1 MKSNRDKAVALLD
14 KMIDNG
20 ISERMLLD
28 YIIGDHLSGQEAYDV
43 MVDAEKEF
51 FHNPDDFYSD
61 GEHDISSFD
70 ENEE

>member
-1 MKSNRDKAVALLD
+1 MKSNRERAITLLD

-28 YIIGDHLSGQEAYDV
+28 YIISDYLSGQEAYD
-43 MVDAEKEF
+43 MMIDAEIEF
-51 FHNPDDFYSD
+51 FNNPDDFHSD
-61 GEHDISSFD
+61 GEDDMSSFD

>member
-1 MKSNRDKAVALLD
+1 MKSNRDKAMLLLD

-20 ISERMLLD
+20 ISERMILD

-43 MVDAEKEF
+43 MVDVEKEF
-51 FHNPDDFYSD
+51 FHNPDDIYSD
-61 GEHDISSFD
+61 GEYDASSFD